1 MAKKGL
7 GKGLGALLN
16 TESVVETTTEKEKNV
31 KVIKLSQI
39 EPNKTQPRTNFDEEK
54 LEALADSIAE
64 YGVLQPIVVKLNNN
78 GFYTI
83 IAGERR
89 WRAARI
95 AKLKEIPAIV
105 KDYDEKSEKEV
116 ALIEN
121 LQRENLNA
129 IEEALGIKELV
140 DLYNLTQEEISKK
153 LGKSR
158 STVANSLRL
167 LNLTDKVKAMI
178 KDEKLTMGH
187 ARALLSLSDEDL
199 INKTAEKIVSE
210 DLSVR
215 QTENYIKFITAEK
228 KVKKVSKEEAELAR
242 YMKNLENEISQ
253 DLGTKIKIVHKKT
266 KGKIEIP
273 YYSTEDFERIIKII
287 KKWQKMEA
295 QK

>member
-158 STVANSLRL
+158 SAVANSLRL

-287 KKWQKMEA
+287 KK
-295 QK
+295 

>member
-158 STVANSLRL
+158 SAVANSLRL

-187 ARALLSLSDEDL
+187 ARALLSLSDEEL

-242 YMKNLENEISQ
+242 YMKSLENELSQ

-287 KKWQKMEA
+287 KK
-295 QK
+295 